1 MTKKFLVKK
10 QSGEQQ
16 PFSEEKLVESIRRAG
31 APDELAWQVVAQLRQ
46 VLFDGITTREIYR
59 RAFQLLRKLMR
70 NVAARYSLKSAIMDL
85 GPSGYP
91 FEKFVGEIFRKQGF
105 ETKTGQ
111 TIKGC
116 CVTHEMDVVAEK
128 PHLTIMVECKY
139 RNDQSKISGVQVPL
153 YVNSRMQDIELV
165 WRELP
170 ENRDK
175 KFEGWIVTNTR
186 FSTDAEEYGSC
197 AGLHLVSWSYPEK
210 DNLRQIAEK
219 YGLFPITSLTGLNKK
234 QKQYLLEKE
243 VILASH
249 LIENSQYLEGFE
261 LTEKKKQEII
271 AEASM
276 LAAVGKIL

>member
-1 MTKKFLVKK
+1 MAKKFLVKK

-31 APDELAWQVVAQLRQ
+31 APDDIAWQVLAQLLPS
-46 VLFDGITTREIYR
+46 LFDGITTQEIYR

-70 NVAARYSLKSAIMDL
+70 SVAARYSLKSAIMEL

-105 ETKTGQ
+105 ETSTGQ
-111 TIKGC
+111 TIQGR
-116 CVTHEMDVVAEK
+116 CVTHEMDVVANK

-153 YVNSRMQDIELV
+153 YVHSRMQDIESV

-170 ENRDK
+170 ENKDK
-175 KFEGWIVTNTR
+175 KFQGWIVTNTR
-186 FSTDAEEYGSC
+186 FSTDAEEYGTC
-197 AGLHLVSWSYPEK
+197 VGLHLVSWSYPEK

-219 YGLFPITSLTGLNKK
+219 YALFPITSLTCLSKK

-243 VILASH
+243 LILASH
-249 LIENSQYLEGFE
+249 LLQNQQYLAGFD
-261 LTEKKKQEII
+261 LTEKKQKEILD
-271 AEASM
+271 EASM

>member
-16 PFSEEKLVESIRRAG
+16 PFSEEKLIESIRRAG
-31 APDELAWQVVAQLRQ
+31 APDELAWQVVAQLRP

-111 TIKGC
+111 TIIGR

-165 WRELP
+165 WKELP
-170 ENRDK
+170 ENKDK